1 MRTEKSIKNILVA
14 LVSYVTTLIIGFLAR
29 SFFLKILGSEYL
41 GINSLFG
48 NIISI
53 LSVVELGFGS
63 AIIYNLYKP
72 LSEKNIEAVKSLMN
86 FYKYVYR
93 VIAIVVLGIG
103 SVIVPFI
110 PKIVGRTSVCD
121 NLYILFFLFVI
132 DATTSYMLSYKRSIF
147 YADQR
152 NYVVNLVH
160 AVLYL
165 FINIIQI
172 ATLYIYKSF
181 YLFLI
186 IQIAFHIVENVTIS
200 ILANKK
206 YAYLTV
212 KGDVKKIDAKVRK
225 DIIQKVKGLL
235 FHQVGSAIVLG
246 TDNIIISMTKT
257 LGVVMV
263 GKYSNYVMIINNLN
277 SLTSQVFSSVTAS
290 VGNLLVEKDSND
302 SYVVYKRILFLNAFL
317 LNFMCVSLFCIM
329 EPFICIWVGNEYV
342 LPLGVLTVV
351 TVNFYVQGMKRTC
364 GIFKNAAGIFYE
376 DRYVPLME
384 SLLNL
389 FFSILLVNY
398 FGLVGVCLGTIISSI
413 VHWFYDFPKYV
424 YSKIFEKK
432 ASQYILDYL
441 PFIVVFIISIL
452 CTYMCSCVILLRLNS
467 NILKVIVSMVI
478 CLLVPNLIFVL
489 CFLKANETK
498 YWISWMVCKLGR
510 KTL

>member
-235 FHQVGSAIVLG
+235 FIKLARQLSWE
-246 TDNIIISMTKT
+246 
-257 LGVVMV
+257 
-263 GKYSNYVMIINNLN
+263 
-277 SLTSQVFSSVTAS
+277 LT
-290 VGNLLVEKDSND
+290 
-302 SYVVYKRILFLNAFL
+302 I
-317 LNFMCVSLFCIM
+317 
-329 EPFICIWVGNEYV
+329 
-342 LPLGVLTVV
+342 
-351 TVNFYVQGMKRTC
+351 
-364 GIFKNAAGIFYE
+364 
-376 DRYVPLME
+376 
-384 SLLNL
+384 
-389 FFSILLVNY
+389 
-398 FGLVGVCLGTIISSI
+398 
-413 VHWFYDFPKYV
+413 
-424 YSKIFEKK
+424 
-432 ASQYILDYL
+432 
-441 PFIVVFIISIL
+441 
-452 CTYMCSCVILLRLNS
+452 
-467 NILKVIVSMVI
+467 
-478 CLLVPNLIFVL
+478 
-489 CFLKANETK
+489 
-498 YWISWMVCKLGR
+498 
-510 KTL
+510 